1 MSMSPKQYRYA
12 LATLGLTQAA
22 AGHLLGVG
30 ARTSRRYAEQGISGA
45 GGPAEILLRL
55 LFMELI
61 SKPDISN
68 AMLNRA
74 LFGPR

>member
-22 AGHLLGVG
+22 AGCLLGVG

-45 GGPAEILLRL
+45 GGPAGILLRL
-55 LFMELI
+55 LLMESI
-61 SKPDISN
+61 SERDISN
-68 AMLNRA
+68 AILNRA
-74 LFGPR
+74 VFGPR